1 VVQRHNAVGKPLA
14 SAEWLDAHHQAKLPE
29 RKAFAELL
37 AQRQPKRIVDLGCGP
52 GLWLALMNETLPA
65 DCEFIGVDSDPDAL
79 TLAEARSHSWQRA
92 SRFECIDIDL
102 DPASVPAGDLVLA
115 FNIFPYLSDPSPIIQ
130 RVAAG
135 RQTLAIRQYD
145 GAALRFG
152 PMDAELRGAIE
163 ASLSVAAI
171 GSEQFRHYDMDRTFE
186 LISSAPF
193 PSREIA
199 FELFARTSPFP
210 TEFRFY
216 YEGMLSWTSDL
227 LSENAADGL
236 QAWVDEA
243 DERRYFFEVD
253 LTAIL
258 S

>member
-1 VVQRHNAVGKPLA
+1 
-14 SAEWLDAHHQAKLPE
+14 
-29 RKAFAELL
+29 
-37 AQRQPKRIVDLGCGP
+37 
-52 GLWLALMNETLPA
+52 MNETLPA

-79 TLAEARSHSWQRA
+79 TVAEARSHSWHRA
-92 SRFECIDIDL
+92 ARFECIDIDL

-115 FNIFPYLSDPSPIIQ
+115 FNIFPYLSDPSLILH
-130 RVAAG
+130 RVAAD
-135 RQTLAIRQYD
+135 RHTLAIRQYD

-163 ASLSVAAI
+163 ASLRVAA
-171 GSEQFRHYDMDRTFE
+171 GSSELFRHYDMDRTFE

-210 TEFRFY
+210 AEFRLY
-216 YEGMLSWTSDL
+216 YEGMLSWTAEL
-227 LSENAADGL
+227 VSENAAAGL
-236 QAWVDEA
+236 EAWIAESD
-243 DERRYFFEVD
+243 DRRYFFEVD